1 MADTPVTANPGSGGA
16 AFAADKDG
24 SNTYWPYAKLAW
36 GTSGNQNEVSNAYP
50 LPVTSGPYAVTPG
63 SASVAATGT
72 AAVVLCSGPINGGFV
87 INPATAAAQGLA
99 ATENAYLDMVASPG
113 NSDSTANGTTT
124 LLQPGQSFTLP
135 PLAAGVNVSANAPSS
150 GHKLTVNIWSLAFVL
165 FFLSSTALAQPSGN
179 VGPGPLNPPVAGGGV
194 CTSAANGSSVAGPG
208 CSVPVWHPGVASGVK
223 FAAYVGAPG
232 AACANPINYG
242 NKVGRQLDYVVYYS
256 ANGSD
261 VTKSQWQ
268 GGFNTSMP
276 AFAAAGCPQNIV
288 IKMGLITNSPSTGVF
303 MTFESVAAGTWDT
316 DYFQQAATAIAN
328 AGYTTPIIILGWE
341 QNNGYSWQDNNVPI
355 DGGSGTGLSAVLT
368 FSAGVLQ
375 TAVVA
380 SSTFQGKNYK
390 NTDTGLTLY
399 GGTCSD
405 APLISVSTVNG
416 TGGATALTVSHG
428 GSCSNTHMG
437 NGAFAAAFQ
446 HVSSLIT
453 ATSGLSGAIIGF
465 DPNCGSPDWRPDYP
479 GDGYVGMIGIDC
491 YDYFQSTNIIGS
503 TALADGTVSVVNQ
516 PGTANTFHV
525 MVVAGSGAI
534 TGGTI
539 TVAYNK
545 VGGGTQSDVFPPA
558 GLSLAASGEYDG
570 YSLRPTSHINT
581 ITVANLAYS
590 GSAPHFIIVADT
602 PAEKWNNTLHATDKL
617 AQVTSF
623 GATTTSSCSGSP
635 SPCNGAINIT
645 VGGSLPFA
653 VFETGSTSGTGSGI
667 ANAGVYG
674 GDDPYW
680 QDQKFQYEDAQGYFL
695 DLEYEA
701 YTGPYY
707 PTYGNGASYVF
718 PGMAV
723 VNGQD
728 LP

>member
-194 CTSAANGSSVAGPG
+194 CTSAANGSSVVGPG

-232 AACANPINYG
+232 TACANPINYG

-303 MTFESVAAGTWDT
+303 MTFESVAAGTFDT

-328 AGYTTPIIILGWE
+328 AGYTTPIIIATTW
-341 QNNGYSWQDNNVPI
+341 NVGPI
-355 DGGSGTGLSAVLT
+355 AIMPYW
-368 FSAGVLQ
+368 A
-375 TAVVA
+375 
-380 SSTFQGKNYK
+380 
-390 NTDTGLTLY
+390 
-399 GGTCSD
+399 
-405 APLISVSTVNG
+405 LIS
-416 TGGATALTVSHG
+416 L
-428 GSCSNTHMG
+428 
-437 NGAFAAAFQ
+437 
-446 HVSSLIT
+446 
-453 ATSGLSGAIIGF
+453 
-465 DPNCGSPDWRPDYP
+465 
-479 GDGYVGMIGIDC
+479 
-491 YDYFQSTNIIGS
+491 
-503 TALADGTVSVVNQ
+503 
-516 PGTANTFHV
+516 
-525 MVVAGSGAI
+525 
-534 TGGTI
+534 
-539 TVAYNK
+539 
-545 VGGGTQSDVFPPA
+545 
-558 GLSLAASGEYDG
+558 
-570 YSLRPTSHINT
+570 
-581 ITVANLAYS
+581 
-590 GSAPHFIIVADT
+590 
-602 PAEKWNNTLHATDKL
+602 
-617 AQVTSF
+617 
-623 GATTTSSCSGSP
+623 
-635 SPCNGAINIT
+635 
-645 VGGSLPFA
+645 
-653 VFETGSTSGTGSGI
+653 
-667 ANAGVYG
+667 
-674 GDDPYW
+674 
-680 QDQKFQYEDAQGYFL
+680 
-695 DLEYEA
+695 
-701 YTGPYY
+701 
-707 PTYGNGASYVF
+707 
-718 PGMAV
+718 
-723 VNGQD
+723 
-728 LP
+728 